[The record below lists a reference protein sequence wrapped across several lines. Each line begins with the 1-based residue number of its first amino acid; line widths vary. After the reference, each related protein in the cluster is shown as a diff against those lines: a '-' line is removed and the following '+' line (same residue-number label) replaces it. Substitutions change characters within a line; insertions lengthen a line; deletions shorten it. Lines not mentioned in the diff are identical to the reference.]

1 MAQTFYT
8 REEAANVLGV
18 TPTELDKMH
27 SSNQVPGI
35 GKGPAIK
42 FRADDIHALAESRSA
57 FDTSGSYSGEFSSE
71 FGSEA
76 NALNE
81 SQAGSLDDVS
91 SEFSASGEFEE
102 SVETTSSSE
111 FDLSGE
117 VAPTQLTD
125 PSVGSDL
132 DIGMDSAG
140 LGKNPSVIK
149 MAPDEVPLS
158 DSMDFGAPPPPSQV
172 SKPPSSKKGSVLKL
186 ADDDALDFGS
196 TPPAP
201 AGGTGPVSKAGA
213 KARPQSD
220 VKLDMETG
228 SFEFS
233 LTVDSSGKLGEAA
246 GPVSSPPSNI
256 PRSFSGDKPP
266 SDSAL
271 GEDSDV
277 RLDFDAGAAPAD
289 DDDLINLGDKP
300 DSDIR
305 IDPVSEVRS
314 KGGMLAGGDLMETE
328 QIDLDAELREADQA
342 SLVKRPRSG
351 GLPKTKATGPGGA
364 PGGSPTMLPTTSPF
378 ELSED
383 DLDLG
388 SELGASG
395 PGTSPLGADSALGDS
410 ATGGSSAGASEF
422 ELTLAPEDESGPRT
436 TPNKAPASPLS
447 YGDDEDIDLGGSPS
461 IGIGDSASHRSE
473 LSGINLQ
480 VPADS
485 GISLEK
491 GMSGDDSVDF
501 ELTLDEEGVSGPK
514 TLRGKLTDSDSEFE
528 LTLDEGSS
536 ASLPKIKKSSNLG
549 GDDQKDIFE
558 TDFDLQAAGMEGD
571 DSQSQA
577 MALDEQD
584 TDLESSDFDLAL
596 EEDQGSASGEMSR
609 DEPMELSEDG
619 SMSIEASDIDQLS
632 DSELVAP
639 DEEPVEEEEPA
650 PMTIPAAHA
659 DWGMYPLIM
668 MVPCVLIMFL
678 ALLMSYELVHNMW
691 GYHQTSKPSGLL
703 VESFAKLFEEEKP
716 AAGAPG
722 GGAKQ

>member
-1 MAQTFYT
+1 MAQTFYS
-8 REEAANVLGV
+8 REEAANVLGI
-18 TPTELDKMH
+18 TPTELDSMH
-27 SSNQVPGI
+27 AANQVPGI
-35 GKGPAIK
+35 GIGSGIK

-81 SQAGSLDDVS
+81 SQIGSMDQSADY
-91 SEFSASGEFEE
+91 SASEFEE
-102 SVETTSSSE
+102 SVETNSSSE

-117 VAPTQLTD
+117 IAPTQLSD

-132 DIGMDSAG
+132 DIGMESGG
-140 LGKNPSVIK
+140 LRNPSAIK
-149 MAPDEVPLS
+149 LSAEDVPLS
-158 DSMDFGAPPPPSQV
+158 DSMDFGVPPPPSQV
-172 SKPPSSKKGSVLKL
+172 QKPPSSTKGSVLKL
-186 ADDDALDFGS
+186 ADDDALDFGGPTS
-196 TPPAP
+196 PADSP
-201 AGGTGPVSKAGA
+201 LGAGPVSKAGT

-246 GPVSSPPSNI
+246 GPISSPPSNI
-256 PRSFSGDKPP
+256 PRSFSGDRPP
-266 SDSAL
+266 SSSKGL

-277 RLDFDAGAAPAD
+277 RLDFDAGAAPP
-289 DDDLINLGDKP
+289 DDDLIDLGDKP

-314 KGGMLAGGDLMETE
+314 RGGMLGGGDLMATE
-328 QIDLDAELREADQA
+328 QIDLDAELRDADAA

-351 GLPKTKATGPGGA
+351 GLPKTKATGPQDSA
-364 PGGSPTMLPTTSPF
+364 GSPTPTMLPTTSPF

-383 DLDLG
+383 DLDIG

-395 PGTSPLGADSALGDS
+395 PGTSPLRADSALGES
-410 ATGGSSAGASEF
+410 TGGSTAGASEF
-422 ELTLAPEDESGPRT
+422 ELTLAPEDEGPRT
-436 TPNKAPASPLS
+436 TPNRSSPSPLS

-536 ASLPKIKKSSNLG
+536 ASLPKIKKPSGLA
-549 GDDQKDIFE
+549 DDQKDIFE
-558 TDFDLQAAGMEGD
+558 TDFDLQTAGMEGD

-577 MALDEQD
+577 VALDEQD

-596 EEDQGSASGEMSR
+596 EEDQSSSGDMSR

-619 SMSIEASDIDQLS
+619 SMDMSMDAASIDQMS
-632 DSELVAP
+632 DDQIVPAD
-639 DEEPVEEEEPA
+639 DEPAEEEEPA
-650 PMTIPAAHA
+650 PLTIPAAHA

-703 VESFAKLFEEEKP
+703 VESFAKLFEEEKVAP
-716 AAGAPG
+716 APGG